1 MKKKILSSIIIL
13 LILSIGL
20 VSQVNAASSTT
31 MKTEESKIKQ
41 ISLVNS
47 PTISFDIDKEKL
59 ADVKINVK
67 DSKKISEVKIYEIPN
82 KNKSKKE
89 DITNKLTLKKI
100 SDKEYVYTM
109 SHKNFYLL

>member
-1 MKKKILSSIIIL
+1 MKHKKKKLLSSIIIL

-20 VSQVNAASSTT
+20 GNQVNAANSTT
-31 MKTEESKIKQ
+31 EKTESKIKQ

-47 PTISFDIDKEKL
+47 PTISFDINKEKL

-82 KNKSKKE
+82 KNKSKKRRY
-89 DITNKLTLKKI
+89 NK
-100 SDKEYVYTM
+100 
-109 SHKNFYLL
+109 